1 VTNAAESVTETRL
14 VRRII
19 QWSGKGLFFT
29 DCLMV
34 STSGPRPSR
43 IHVPSPCH
51 VPNSCIG
58 KYLESHDFNLLR
70 LSIHTGKRHVASWT
84 DYVYHL
90 NNSRIS
96 CQYVASILSGVVV
109 TSHIAWNA
117 LSNQCAHFVF
127 ACYCLGCCAIG
138 RQLTIVFDSE
148 LVRGTLL
155 DVCVCVCP

>member
-1 VTNAAESVTETRL
+1 MTNAAESVTETRL
-14 VRRII
+14 VKRII
-19 QWSGKGLFFT
+19 QWSGKGLLLA
-29 DCLMV
+29 DCSIV

-43 IHVPSPCH
+43 IHVPSPGH
-51 VPNSCIG
+51 VPSLCTG
-58 KYLESHDFNLLR
+58 KYLKSHDCNLPKCPSTR
-70 LSIHTGKRHVASWT
+70 KRQVTSWT

-90 NNSRIS
+90 NDSRIS
-96 CQYVASILSGVVV
+96 CQYVAGILSGALA
-109 TSHIAWNA
+109 TTHIAWNA

-127 ACYCLGCCAIG
+127 ACYCLGCCAVG